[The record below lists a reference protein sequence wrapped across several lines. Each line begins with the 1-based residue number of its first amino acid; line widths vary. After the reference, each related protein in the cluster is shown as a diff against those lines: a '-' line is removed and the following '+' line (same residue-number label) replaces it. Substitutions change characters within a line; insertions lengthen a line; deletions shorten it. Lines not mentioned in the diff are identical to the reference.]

1 MSTKVVIGAQWG
13 DEGKGKTI
21 DILAAQSDVVV
32 RTSGGNNAGHTIK
45 ADGVTYKL
53 HLMPSGILNP
63 KTLNIIGMGVVIDPK
78 VLLEEIDGFESKG
91 ISTKNLMIDA
101 RAHIIMPYHI
111 ALDGLSEAARGK
123 GDIGT
128 TKKGIGPCYMDKT
141 ERSGIRICDMINP
154 DKFRKMVYDNL
165 EIKNKIIELVYGG
178 KPFDPEDIISE
189 YSEYAKRLAPY
200 VADST
205 PVLYEAIKNKKEV
218 LFEGAQ
224 GILLDIDLGTY
235 PYVTSSHPISGGVCV
250 GSGIGPTMIDECIGI
265 LKGYTTRVGN
275 GPFPTE
281 LNDDIGETIR
291 QNGNEFGTTTG
302 RPRRTGWF
310 DAVIARYAVR
320 TNSLTSVVLNKID
333 PLGNIGKIKI
343 CVAYEKNGEI
353 LKDFPPTLEELAQC
367 TPVYEE
373 LDGWDGN
380 ISDIKDFNLLPD
392 ACKKYIKRI
401 EELCECKIS
410 SVGVGP
416 GRDQNII
423 LS

>member
-21 DILAAQSDVVV
+21 DILAGKSDVVV
-32 RTSGGNNAGHTIK
+32 RTSGGNNAGHTIE
-45 ADGVTYKL
+45 ADGITYKL
-53 HLMPSGILNP
+53 HVMPSGILNP
-63 KTLNIIGMGVVIDPK
+63 GTLNIIGMGVVIDPK
-78 VLLEEIDGFESKG
+78 VLLEEIDGMESQG
-91 ISTKNLMIDA
+91 ISTKNLKIDS

-111 ALDGLSEAARGK
+111 ELDGLSEKARGA

-154 DKFRKMVYDNL
+154 EKFRSMVYENL
-165 EIKNKIIELVYGG
+165 KIKNKIIELVYGG
-178 KPFDPEDIISE
+178 TPFDAEEVISE
-189 YSEYAKRLAPY
+189 YSAYAKRLAPY
-200 VADST
+200 VTDTT
-205 PVLYEAIKNKKEV
+205 PLLYNSIKAGKEV

-224 GILLDIDLGTY
+224 GILLDIDIGTY

-250 GSGIGPTMIDECIGI
+250 GSGIGPKDIDECIGI

-281 LNDDIGETIR
+281 LNDELGEKIR

-320 TNSLTSVVLNKID
+320 TNSLTSIVLNKID

-343 CVAYEKNGEI
+343 CTAYEKNGQI
-353 LKDFPPTLEELAQC
+353 ITDFPPTLEELAEC
-367 TPVYEE
+367 KPIYEE
-373 LDGWDGN
+373 MDSWTGD
-380 ISDIKDFNLLPD
+380 ISNIKDFRLLPV
-392 ACKKYIKRI
+392 AAQKYVRRI
-401 EELCECKIS
+401 EELCNCKIS

-416 GRDQNII
+416 GRDQNIE
-423 LS
+423 L

>member
-21 DILAAQSDVVV
+21 DILAAKSDVVV
-32 RTSGGNNAGHTIK
+32 RTSGGNNAGHTIE

-63 KTLNIIGMGVVIDPK
+63 NTLNIIGMGVVVDPK

-91 ISTKNLMIDA
+91 ISTANLKIDS
-101 RAHIIMPYHI
+101 RAHVIMPYHI
-111 ALDGLSEAARGK
+111 ALDGLSEKARGK

-141 ERSGIRICDMINP
+141 ERSGIRMCDMINP
-154 DKFRKMVYDNL
+154 EKFRSMVTENL
-165 EIKNKIIELVYGG
+165 KIKNKIIELVYGG
-178 KPFDPEDIISE
+178 TPFDPEEIISE
-189 YSEYAKRLAPY
+189 YTEYAKRLAPY
-200 VADST
+200 VEDTT
-205 PVLYEAIKNKKEV
+205 PALYEAVKSGKEV

-281 LNDDIGETIR
+281 LDDDLGEAIR
-291 QNGNEFGTTTG
+291 QNGHEFGTTTG

-333 PLGNIGKIKI
+333 PLGGIGKVKI
-343 CVAYEKNGEI
+343 CVAYEKNGQI
-353 LKDFPPTLEELAQC
+353 LKDFPATLEELAEC
-367 TPVYEE
+367 KPVYEE
-373 LDGWDGN
+373 LDGWDED
-380 ISDIKDFNLLPD
+380 ISNVKEFELLPP
-392 ACKKYIKRI
+392 ACQNYIRRV

-423 LS
+423 L